1 MRRLLRN
8 TVFNDLSPI
17 GKANTI
23 FIQIMILVAIVCFS
37 LETIP
42 DLTAQHRH
50 ILHLI
55 DIGLFIIFS
64 IEYVLRI
71 IEASNPIRYIF
82 SFMGII
88 DLMAILPFILHA
100 QFDLR
105 ALRALRLLQVFRL
118 TKIKRYNIA
127 IKRIQVAMKLA
138 REELVMFLAVM
149 VILMYFA
156 AVGIYY
162 FEHHA
167 QPEKFSSI
175 FTSFWWAVCTL
186 TTVGYGDAYPITVGG
201 RAFTVMLL
209 IIGLGF
215 ISIPAG
221 IVSSALS
228 KSKT

>member
-1 MRRLLRN
+1 MRSFLRN
-8 TVFNDLSPI
+8 SVFNNQSAI

-23 FIQIMILVAIVCFS
+23 FLQIMILLAIVCFS

-42 DLTAQHRH
+42 NLTAKHRF

-55 DIGLFIIFS
+55 DIALFIIFS

-71 IEASNPIRYIF
+71 IEASNPFRYIF

-88 DLMAILPFILHA
+88 DLLAILPFILHA

-118 TKIKRYNIA
+118 LRTRRYNMA
-127 IKRIQVAMKLA
+127 IKRVQVAFKWA
-138 REELVMFLAVM
+138 REEIIMFLAVM
-149 VILMYFA
+149 LILMYFA

-201 RAFTVMLL
+201 RAFTIMLL

-228 KSKT
+228 KSKM